1 MHILILIGV
10 LIGFALFFGTTMI
23 TVKQPAGSYYQN
35 VFHAG
40 PPSGN
45 TTLVIDPSDFD
56 GLDFVDADGFLRPG
70 TPLLKDGTPSDGVG
84 EPTIFVVPYA
94 VQIAKSNATADLTAA
109 TNNSIAVATKG
120 DLLQAAIEAN
130 LERVL
135 TADEIANIESTG
147 RFLLL

>member
-1 MHILILIGV
+1 MQILLLLGV
-10 LIGFALFFGTTMI
+10 LIGLLLFGTTMI

-35 VFHAG
+35 VFHG
-40 PPSGN
+40 NPPSGN
-45 TTLVIDPSDFD
+45 TTVVIDPSDFD
-56 GLDFVDADGFLRPG
+56 GLDYVDADGHLRPG

-94 VQIAKSNATADLTAA
+94 VHIAKSNATADLTAA
-109 TNNSIAVATKG
+109 TDNTIGVATKG

-130 LERVL
+130 LGRVL
-135 TADEIANIESTG
+135 TADEIANIGSSG